1 MTPIVAAS
9 CTAVYEATWQTTA
22 RLPRALVVMA
32 GRVESSAAGV
42 PSA

>member
-1 MTPIVAAS
+1 MVAPS
-9 CTAVYEATWQTTA
+9 CMAVYEATWQTTA